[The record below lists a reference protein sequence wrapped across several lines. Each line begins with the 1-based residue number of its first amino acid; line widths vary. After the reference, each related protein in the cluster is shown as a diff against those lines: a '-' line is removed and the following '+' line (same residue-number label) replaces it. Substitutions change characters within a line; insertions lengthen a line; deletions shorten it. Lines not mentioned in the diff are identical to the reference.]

1 MGKLDS
7 IQYASKTVI
16 RPLVMNN
23 STTILGM
30 LPLLLELGE
39 GSEFQ
44 SPLAVVVVSGLIS
57 TSLLT
62 LFVVPVLFFYFTK
75 NQEMKMH
82 D

>member
-1 MGKLDS
+1 
-7 IQYASKTVI
+7 
-16 RPLVMNN
+16 MNN